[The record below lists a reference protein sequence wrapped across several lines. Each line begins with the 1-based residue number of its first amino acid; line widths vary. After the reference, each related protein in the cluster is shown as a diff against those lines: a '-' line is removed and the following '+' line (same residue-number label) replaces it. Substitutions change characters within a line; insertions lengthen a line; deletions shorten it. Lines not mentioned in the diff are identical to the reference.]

1 MAAPSLFQIRV
12 SASNVVVV
20 AGDGFVWLPICWC
33 TMLEVQTGLVMTQF
47 QARCCGGLL
56 CRWCCHACVLQVRG
70 EKMVLR
76 TGAGTLVE
84 DDGSLQVAGAW
95 FELLEVVLW

>member
-47 QARCCGGLL
+47 QVRCNDV
-56 CRWCCHACVLQVRG
+56 H
-70 EKMVLR
+70 
-76 TGAGTLVE
+76 
-84 DDGSLQVAGAW
+84 GAW
-95 FELLEVVLW
+95 MTVVLVRCAAAVARYASGADLVR